1 MKART
6 LVRIVVETAAVIAVL
21 VVFGLPFLFVIFN
34 AGKSGSESVIMH
46 LTPPSSP
53 RYLQNFHEVLTTA
66 NGMLIT
72 AFFNSTKLTILSTVV
87 IIVVSAMS
95 GFFLERR
102 KSRAMPVINFLIMAG
117 LMIPPSVVTTIWVMQ
132 GIHLYKTL
140 TGMVLIETALLF
152 SFSTLLY
159 RAHMVTIPR
168 EIDEASVMEG
178 CSGLTLFFRVIFPL
192 LQPVTATVIVLS
204 SVNIFNDFVNPLYF
218 FPGPDNATIQ
228 LTLYNYMS
236 RFVTQYNLL
245 FANVL
250 LISIPPLIVFVI
262 FNRRIV
268 AGIVAGAVK
277 G

>member
-6 LVRIVVETAAVIAVL
+6 LLRVVVETVAVVAVL
-21 VVFGLPFLFVIFN
+21 VIFGLPFLFVIFN

-46 LTPPSSP
+46 LTPPASP
-53 RYLQNFHEVLTTA
+53 HYLQNFHEVLTTA

-102 KSRAMPVINFLIMAG
+102 KSRAMPVINFLVMAG

-218 FPGPDNATIQ
+218 FPGPNNATIQ

-250 LISIPPLIVFVI
+250 LISIPPLIVFII

-268 AGIVAGAVK
+268 AGIVAGAIK

>member
-6 LVRIVVETAAVIAVL
+6 LLRVVVETVAVVAAL

-53 RYLQNFHEVLTTA
+53 HYLENFHEVLTTA

-102 KSRAMPVINFLIMAG
+102 KSRAMPVVNFLIMAG

-178 CSGLTLFFRVIFPL
+178 CSGLTLFFLVIFPL

-218 FPGPDNATIQ
+218 FPGPGNATIQ

-250 LISIPPLIVFVI
+250 LISIPPLIVFII

-268 AGIVAGAVK
+268 AGIVAGAIK